1 MLVSRDSDRRFS
13 FLCFYLFVCLYMLCM
28 LITRL
33 VINLKLVNDSVG
45 VMFIRVK
52 IFMFLV
58 CEFFGFVFIVV

>member
-1 MLVSRDSDRRFS
+1 
-13 FLCFYLFVCLYMLCM
+13 MLCM

-58 CEFFGFVFIVV
+58 CEFFGFAFIVV